1 MVRKTKEDALATR
14 DSILDAAEQ
23 LFVTQGV
30 SHTTL
35 QHIATAAGLTRG
47 AIYWHFEDKAALFN
61 ALMERA
67 KMPLESSLHLLEKQD
82 PTDPLADM
90 REYIVCVFRLTVDD
104 LRARRAFEIAT
115 LKMEFVEEMNA
126 VRRRRA
132 EMTGQ
137 WMLKLEG
144 RVKIGIEHGLLKPGV
159 DPSVVALGLF
169 ALIDGLLRAWLL
181 DPQSFDLVK
190 VGEQIVDMHLECL
203 RAVK

>member
-35 QHIATAAGLTRG
+35 QHIASAAGLTRG

-67 KMPLESSLHLLEKQD
+67 KMPLESALHLLEKED
-82 PTDPLADM
+82 PADPLADM

-144 RVKIGIEHGLLKPGV
+144 RVRIGIEHGLLKPAV

-169 ALIDGLLRAWLL
+169 ALVDGLLRAWLL
-181 DPQSFDLVK
+181 DPRSFDLVR

-203 RAVK
+203 RVV

>member
-23 LFVTQGV
+23 LFVIHGI
-30 SHTTL
+30 SRTTL

-67 KMPLESSLHLLEKQD
+67 KMPLESALQLLDKED
-82 PTDPLADM
+82 PTDPLGDM

-132 EMTGQ
+132 EMTGL
-137 WMLKLEG
+137 WMQKLEG
-144 RVKIGIEHGLLKPGV
+144 RVRIGIEHGLLKPDV
-159 DPSVVALGLF
+159 DPKVVALGLF
-169 ALIDGLLRAWLL
+169 ALLDGVLRAWLL

-190 VGEQIVDMHLECL
+190 VGGQIVDTHLEGL

>member
-23 LFVTQGV
+23 LFVIHGI
-30 SHTTL
+30 SRTTL

-67 KMPLESSLHLLEKQD
+67 KMPLESALQLLDKED
-82 PTDPLADM
+82 PTDPLGDM

-115 LKMEFVEEMNA
+115 LKMELVEEMNA

-132 EMTGQ
+132 EMTGL
-137 WMLKLEG
+137 WMQKLEG
-144 RVKIGIEHGLLKPGV
+144 RVRIGIEHGLLKPDV
-159 DPSVVALGLF
+159 DPKVVALGLF
-169 ALIDGLLRAWLL
+169 ALLDGVLRAWLL

-190 VGEQIVDMHLECL
+190 VGGQIVDTHLEGL